1 MFKGFFVGCIVRYCP
16 KRFDPIFALCGSI
29 LGQFDPLNKFIK
41 WDKAM
46 SLTDVMCKKAQP
58 QEKQYR
64 LSDINGLSLRIDPN
78 GKKYWSIRYTENG
91 QRKSKALGIYP
102 ELSLKCAREIALDL
116 KYKLKNTVEAEV
128 MQPHFQEVAEDWFN
142 NQKETWSP
150 KHISNVQASLDEL
163 YIALANKPIN
173 QIQAP
178 EILQIIKKIEARGSL
193 EVAKRTLS
201 RCGMVM
207 KYAIAHGHRYD
218 NPAGDLVYALKNKR
232 VKNLA
237 SLPASDMPEFLRKV
251 RAYPSDAQTHHA
263 IILIMLTGVRVSELL
278 QARWDEFDLEGH
290 KWDIPEDRMK
300 NRLPHRVPLTDMM
313 IEELN
318 ALRLT
323 HNQELLFPHRL
334 NNKEPMRSE
343 SILAVIKR
351 SGYAGRMTTH
361 GFRSLFSTVLNESNL
376 FNPDAIERQ
385 LAHVPQNRIRSAYN
399 RAQYWDERVKIME
412 WYGEQVMNWLI

>member
-1 MFKGFFVGCIVRYCP
+1 
-16 KRFDPIFALCGSI
+16 
-29 LGQFDPLNKFIK
+29 
-41 WDKAM
+41 M
-46 SLTDVMCKKAQP
+46 SLTDVLCKKASP
-58 QEKQYR
+58 KEKQYR
-64 LSDINGLSLRIDPN
+64 LSDVNGLSLRIDPN

-91 QRKSKALGIYP
+91 QRKSKALGLYP
-102 ELSLKCAREIALDL
+102 ELSLKRAREIALDL
-116 KYKLKNTVEAEV
+116 RYKLKNTVEVEEE
-128 MQPHFQEVAEDWFN
+128 QPYFKEVAEDWFN
-142 NQKETWSP
+142 NQKETWSS
-150 KHISNVQASLDEL
+150 KHISNVRASLDEL
-163 YIALANKPIN
+163 YLALANKRIN

-193 EVAKRTLS
+193 EIAKRTLS

-207 KYAIAHGHRYD
+207 KYAIAHGYRYD

-237 SLPASDMPEFLRKV
+237 SLTASEMPEFLRKV
-251 RAYPSDAQTHHA
+251 RTYPSDAQTHYA

-278 QARWDEFDLEGH
+278 QAKWDEFDLEGR
-290 KWDIPEDRMK
+290 KWDIPEERMK

-313 IEELN
+313 IAELQ

-323 HNQELLFPHRL
+323 HNQDLLFPHRL

-351 SGYAGRMTTH
+351 CGYAGRMTTH

-412 WYGEQVMNWLI
+412 WYEIKVKGWMAQ

>member
-1 MFKGFFVGCIVRYCP
+1 V
-16 KRFDPIFALCGSI
+16 
-29 LGQFDPLNKFIK
+29 
-41 WDKAM
+41 WDKDM
-46 SLTDVMCKKAQP
+46 SLTDVLCKKALP
-58 QEKQYR
+58 KEKQYR
-64 LSDINGLSLRIDPN
+64 LSDSNGLSLRIDPN

-91 QRKSKALGIYP
+91 QRKSKALGLYP
-102 ELSLKCAREIALDL
+102 ELSLKRAREIALDL
-116 KYKLKNTVEAEV
+116 RYKLKNTVEVEEE
-128 MQPHFQEVAEDWFN
+128 QPCFKEVAEDWFN
-142 NQKETWSP
+142 NQKETWSS
-150 KHISNVQASLDEL
+150 KHISNVRASLDEL
-163 YIALANKPIN
+163 YIALANKRIN

-193 EVAKRTLS
+193 EIAKRTLS

-207 KYAIAHGHRYD
+207 KYAIAHGYRYD

-237 SLPASDMPEFLRKV
+237 SLSASEMPEFLRRIK
-251 RAYPSDAQTHHA
+251 AYPADAQTHHA
-263 IILIMLTGVRVSELL
+263 IVLIMLTGVRVSELL
-278 QARWDEFDLEGH
+278 QARWEEFDLEGR
-290 KWDIPEDRMK
+290 KWDIPEERMK

-313 IEELN
+313 IAELK

-399 RAQYWDERVKIME
+399 RAQYWDERVRIME
-412 WYGEQVMNWLI
+412 WYGEQVEFWLKG

>member
-1 MFKGFFVGCIVRYCP
+1 MK
-16 KRFDPIFALCGSI
+16 
-29 LGQFDPLNKFIK
+29 
-41 WDKAM
+41 
-46 SLTDVMCKKAQP
+46 LTDTECRKAQP
-58 QEKQYR
+58 KEKRYR
-64 LSDINGLSLRIDPN
+64 LSDENGLSLLVTPS
-78 GKKYWSIRYTENG
+78 GQKYWNIRFTVLGE
-91 QRKSKALGIYP
+91 RKSESLGPYP
-102 ELSLKCAREIALDL
+102 DMSLKKARELALEL
-116 KYKLKNTVEAEV
+116 KYKYSKSVLHEEIK
-128 MQPHFQEVAEDWFN
+128 PFFKEVAEDWFE
-142 NQKETWSP
+142 NQRETWSS
-150 KHISNVQASLDEL
+150 KHISNVRASLDEL
-163 YIALANKPIN
+163 YIALANKRIN

-207 KYAIAHGHRYD
+207 KYAIAHGYRFD
-218 NPAGDLVYALKNKR
+218 NPASDLVYALKNKK

-237 SLPASDMPEFLRKV
+237 SLSESEMPEFLRKIKT
-251 RAYPSDAQTHHA
+251 YPADAQTHHA
-263 IILIMLTGVRVSELL
+263 IIMIMLTGVRVSELL
-278 QARWDEFDLEGH
+278 QARWDEFDLEER
-290 KWDIPEDRMK
+290 KWDIPAERMK
-300 NRLPHRVPLTDMM
+300 NGLPHRVPITDMM
-313 IEELN
+313 IDELQ

-323 HNQELLFPHRL
+323 HNQDLLFPHRL

-361 GFRSLFSTVLNESNL
+361 GFRSLFSTVVNESNL

-412 WYGEQVMNWLI
+412 WYGEQVKNWLLKL

>member
-1 MFKGFFVGCIVRYCP
+1 MP
-16 KRFDPIFALCGSI
+16 
-29 LGQFDPLNKFIK
+29 
-41 WDKAM
+41 
-46 SLTDVMCKKAQP
+46 LTDTECRKAQP
-58 QEKQYR
+58 KDKQYR
-64 LSDINGLSLRIDPN
+64 LSDLHGLSLIITTK
-78 GKKYWSIRYTENG
+78 GQKYWNVRVTVHGE
-91 QRKSKALGIYP
+91 RKSESLGPYP
-102 ELSLKCAREIALDL
+102 DLSLKKARELAYELKHRYSRSVLHEDL
-116 KYKLKNTVEAEV
+116 KPYFE
-128 MQPHFQEVAEDWFN
+128 EVAEDWFN
-142 NQKETWSP
+142 NQKETWSS
-150 KHISNVQASLDEL
+150 KHISNVRASLNEL
-163 YIALANKPIN
+163 YIALANKRIN

-193 EVAKRTLS
+193 EIAKRTLS

-207 KYAIAHGHRYD
+207 KYAIAHGYRYD

-237 SLPASDMPEFLRKV
+237 SLSASEMPEFLRRIK
-251 RAYPSDAQTHHA
+251 AYPADAQTHHA
-263 IILIMLTGVRVSELL
+263 IVLIMLTGVRVSELL
-278 QARWDEFDLEGH
+278 QARWEEFDLEGR
-290 KWDIPEDRMK
+290 KWDIPEERMK
-300 NRLPHRVPLTDMM
+300 NRLSHRVPLTDMM
-313 IEELN
+313 IAELQ

-361 GFRSLFSTVLNESNL
+361 GFRSLFSTVVNESNL

-399 RAQYWDERVKIME
+399 RAQYWDERVRLMQ
-412 WYGEQVMNWLI
+412 WYGEQVEGWMAQY

>member
-1 MFKGFFVGCIVRYCP
+1 
-16 KRFDPIFALCGSI
+16 
-29 LGQFDPLNKFIK
+29 
-41 WDKAM
+41 M
-46 SLTDVMCKKAQP
+46 SLTDVLCKKALP
-58 QEKQYR
+58 KEKQYR
-64 LSDINGLSLRIDPN
+64 LSDVNGLSLRIDPN

-91 QRKSKALGIYP
+91 QRKSKALGLYP
-102 ELSLKCAREIALDL
+102 ELSLKRAREIALDL
-116 KYKLKNTVEAEV
+116 RYKLKNTVEVEEE
-128 MQPHFQEVAEDWFN
+128 QPYFKEVAEDWFN
-142 NQKETWSP
+142 NQKETWSS
-150 KHISNVQASLDEL
+150 KHISNVRASLDEL
-163 YIALANKPIN
+163 YLALAKKRIN

-193 EVAKRTLS
+193 EIAKRTLS

-207 KYAIAHGHRYD
+207 KYAIAHGYRYD

-237 SLPASDMPEFLRKV
+237 SLTASEMPEFLRKV
-251 RAYPSDAQTHHA
+251 RTYPSDAQTHHA

-278 QARWDEFDLEGH
+278 QAKWDEFDLEGR
-290 KWDIPEDRMK
+290 KWDIPEERMK
-300 NRLPHRVPLTDMM
+300 NGLPHRVSLTDMM
-313 IEELN
+313 IAELQ

-323 HNQELLFPHRL
+323 HNQDLLFPHRL
-334 NNKEPMRSE
+334 NNKKPMRSE

-351 SGYAGRMTTH
+351 CGYAGRMTTH

-399 RAQYWDERVKIME
+399 RAQYWGERVRIME
-412 WYGEQVMNWLI
+412 WYGEQVEEWMAQY

>member
-1 MFKGFFVGCIVRYCP
+1 
-16 KRFDPIFALCGSI
+16 
-29 LGQFDPLNKFIK
+29 
-41 WDKAM
+41 M

-64 LSDINGLSLRIDPN
+64 LSDTNGLSLRIDPN

-91 QRKSKALGIYP
+91 QRKSKALGVYP
-102 ELSLKCAREIALDL
+102 ELSLKRAREIALDL
-116 KYKLKNTVEAEV
+116 RYNLKNMVEAEV

-142 NQKETWSP
+142 NQKETWSS
-150 KHISNVQASLDEL
+150 KHISNVRASLDEL
-163 YIALANKPIN
+163 YIALANKPIH

-207 KYAIAHGHRYD
+207 KYAIAHGYRYD

-237 SLPASDMPEFLRKV
+237 SLAATEMPEFLRRIK
-251 RAYPSDAQTHHA
+251 AYPADVQTHHA

-278 QARWDEFDLEGH
+278 QARWDEFDLEGR

-313 IEELN
+313 IDELQ

-323 HNQELLFPHRL
+323 HNQDLLFPHRL

-361 GFRSLFSTVLNESNL
+361 GFRSLFSTVVNESNL

-412 WYGEQVMNWLI
+412 WYGEHARSWVS

>member
-1 MFKGFFVGCIVRYCP
+1 MK
-16 KRFDPIFALCGSI
+16 
-29 LGQFDPLNKFIK
+29 
-41 WDKAM
+41 
-46 SLTDVMCKKAQP
+46 LTDTECRKAQP
-58 QEKQYR
+58 KEKRYR
-64 LSDINGLSLRIDPN
+64 LSDENGLSLLVTPS
-78 GKKYWSIRYTENG
+78 GQKYWNIRFTVLGE
-91 QRKSKALGIYP
+91 RKSESLGPYP
-102 ELSLKCAREIALDL
+102 DMSLKKARELALEL
-116 KYKLKNTVEAEV
+116 KYKYSKSVLHEEIK
-128 MQPHFQEVAEDWFN
+128 PFFKEVAEDWFD
-142 NQKETWSP
+142 NQRETWSS
-150 KHISNVQASLDEL
+150 KHISNVRASLDEL
-163 YIALANKPIN
+163 YLALATKRIN

-207 KYAIAHGHRYD
+207 KYAIAHGYRYD
-218 NPAGDLVYALKNKR
+218 NPASDLVYALKNKK

-237 SLPASDMPEFLRKV
+237 SLSESEMPEFLRKIKT
-251 RAYPSDAQTHHA
+251 YPADAQTHHA
-263 IILIMLTGVRVSELL
+263 IIMIMLTGVRVSELL
-278 QARWDEFDLEGH
+278 QARWDEFDLEER
-290 KWDIPEDRMK
+290 KWDIPAERMK
-300 NRLPHRVPLTDMM
+300 NGLPHRVPITDMM
-313 IEELN
+313 IDELQ

-323 HNQELLFPHRL
+323 HNQDLLFPHRL

-361 GFRSLFSTVLNESNL
+361 GFRSLFSTVVNESNL

-412 WYGEQVMNWLI
+412 WYGEQVKNWLLKL

>member
-1 MFKGFFVGCIVRYCP
+1 MY
-16 KRFDPIFALCGSI
+16 KR
-29 LGQFDPLNKFIK
+29 Q
-41 WDKAM
+41 
-46 SLTDVMCKKAQP
+46 
-58 QEKQYR
+58 
-64 LSDINGLSLRIDPN
+64 
-78 GKKYWSIRYTENG
+78 
-91 QRKSKALGIYP
+91 
-102 ELSLKCAREIALDL
+102 
-116 KYKLKNTVEAEV
+116 
-128 MQPHFQEVAEDWFN
+128 
-142 NQKETWSP
+142 
-150 KHISNVQASLDEL
+150 
-163 YIALANKPIN
+163 
-173 QIQAP
+173 
-178 EILQIIKKIEARGSL
+178 
-193 EVAKRTLS
+193 
-201 RCGMVM
+201 
-207 KYAIAHGHRYD
+207 AHGYRYD

-278 QARWDEFDLEGH
+278 QARWDEFDLEGR
-290 KWDIPEDRMK
+290 KWDIPEERMK

-313 IEELN
+313 IEELQ

-334 NNKEPMRSE
+334 SNKEPMRSE

-412 WYGEQVMNWLI
+412 WYGEQVMKWLNV

>member
-1 MFKGFFVGCIVRYCP
+1 M
-16 KRFDPIFALCGSI
+16 
-29 LGQFDPLNKFIK
+29 
-41 WDKAM
+41 WDKDM
-46 SLTDVMCKKAQP
+46 SLTDVLCKKALP
-58 QEKQYR
+58 KEKQYR
-64 LSDINGLSLRIDPN
+64 LSDSNGLSLRIDPN

-91 QRKSKALGIYP
+91 QRKSKALGVYP
-102 ELSLKCAREIALDL
+102 ELSLKRAREIALDL
-116 KYKLKNTVEAEV
+116 RYKLKNTVEVEEE
-128 MQPHFQEVAEDWFN
+128 QPCFKEVAEDWFN
-142 NQKETWSP
+142 NQKETWSS
-150 KHISNVQASLDEL
+150 KHISNVRASLDEL
-163 YIALANKPIN
+163 YIALANKRIN

-193 EVAKRTLS
+193 EIAKRTLS

-207 KYAIAHGHRYD
+207 KYAIAHGYRYD
-218 NPAGDLVYALKNKR
+218 NPASDLVYALKNKR

-237 SLPASDMPEFLRKV
+237 SLSASEMPEFLRKV

-278 QARWDEFDLEGH
+278 QACWEEFDLEGR
-290 KWDIPEDRMK
+290 KWDIPEERMK

-313 IEELN
+313 IAELQ

-334 NNKEPMRSE
+334 NNREPMRSE

-361 GFRSLFSTVLNESNL
+361 GFRSLFSTVVNESNL

-399 RAQYWDERVKIME
+399 RAQYWDERVRLME
-412 WYGEQVMNWLI
+412 WYEGEVKDWLN

>member
-1 MFKGFFVGCIVRYCP
+1 MK
-16 KRFDPIFALCGSI
+16 
-29 LGQFDPLNKFIK
+29 
-41 WDKAM
+41 
-46 SLTDVMCKKAQP
+46 LTDTECRKAQP
-58 QEKQYR
+58 QDKRYR
-64 LSDINGLSLRIDPN
+64 LSDENGLSLLVTPA
-78 GKKYWSIRYTENG
+78 GQKYWNVRYTVHGE
-91 QRKSKALGIYP
+91 RKSESLGPYP
-102 ELSLKCAREIALDL
+102 ELSLKKARELALEL
-116 KYKLKNTVEAEV
+116 KYKHSKSVLHQDIK
-128 MQPHFQEVAEDWFN
+128 PFFKEVAEDWFE
-142 NQKETWSP
+142 NQRETWSS
-150 KHISNVQASLDEL
+150 KHISNVRASLDEL
-163 YIALANKPIN
+163 YISLANKRIN

-207 KYAIAHGHRYD
+207 KYAIAHGYRYD
-218 NPAGDLVYALKNKR
+218 NPASDLVYALKNKK

-237 SLPASDMPEFLRKV
+237 SLPESEMPEFLRRIK
-251 RAYPSDAQTHHA
+251 AYPADAQTHHA

-278 QARWDEFDLEGH
+278 QARWDEFDLEER
-290 KWDIPEDRMK
+290 KWDIPAERMK
-300 NRLPHRVPLTDMM
+300 NGLPHRVPLTNMM
-313 IEELN
+313 IDELQ

-323 HNQELLFPHRL
+323 HNQDLLFPHRL
-334 NNKEPMRSE
+334 NNKESMRSE

-351 SGYAGRMTTH
+351 SGYTGRMTTH

-412 WYGEQVMNWLI
+412 WYGKKIKEWLV

>member
-1 MFKGFFVGCIVRYCP
+1 
-16 KRFDPIFALCGSI
+16 
-29 LGQFDPLNKFIK
+29 
-41 WDKAM
+41 M
-46 SLTDVMCKKAQP
+46 SLTDVLCKKALP
-58 QEKQYR
+58 KEKQYR
-64 LSDINGLSLRIDPN
+64 LSDVNGLSLRIDPN

-91 QRKSKALGIYP
+91 QRKSKALGLYP
-102 ELSLKCAREIALDL
+102 ELSLKRAREIALDL
-116 KYKLKNTVEAEV
+116 RYKLKNTVEVEEE
-128 MQPHFQEVAEDWFN
+128 QPYFKEVAEDWFN
-142 NQKETWSP
+142 NQKETWSS
-150 KHISNVQASLDEL
+150 KHISNVRASLDEL
-163 YIALANKPIN
+163 YLALAKKRIN

-193 EVAKRTLS
+193 EIAKRTLS

-207 KYAIAHGHRYD
+207 KYAIAHGYRYD

-237 SLPASDMPEFLRKV
+237 SLTASEMPEFLRKV
-251 RAYPSDAQTHHA
+251 RKYPSDAQTHHA

-278 QARWDEFDLEGH
+278 QAKWDEFDLEGR
-290 KWDIPEDRMK
+290 KWDIPEERMK
-300 NRLPHRVPLTDMM
+300 NGLPHRVPLTDM
-313 IEELN
+313 IIAELQ

-323 HNQELLFPHRL
+323 HNQDLLFPHRL
-334 NNKEPMRSE
+334 NNKKPMRSE

-351 SGYAGRMTTH
+351 CGYAGRMTTH

-399 RAQYWDERVKIME
+399 RAQYWEERVRLME
-412 WYGEQVMNWLI
+412 WYGEQVKEWMAQY

>member
-1 MFKGFFVGCIVRYCP
+1 M
-16 KRFDPIFALCGSI
+16 
-29 LGQFDPLNKFIK
+29 
-41 WDKAM
+41 WDKDM
-46 SLTDVMCKKAQP
+46 SLNDVLCKKALP
-58 QEKQYR
+58 KERQYR

-91 QRKSKALGIYP
+91 QRKSKALGLYP
-102 ELSLKCAREIALDL
+102 ELSLKRAREIALDL
-116 KYKLKNTVEAEV
+116 RYKLKNTVEVEEE
-128 MQPHFQEVAEDWFN
+128 QPCFKEVAEDWFN
-142 NQKETWSP
+142 NQKETWSS
-150 KHISNVQASLDEL
+150 KHISNVRASLDEL
-163 YIALANKPIN
+163 YLALANKRIN

-193 EVAKRTLS
+193 EIAKRTLS

-207 KYAIAHGHRYD
+207 KYAIAHGYRYD
-218 NPAGDLVYALKNKR
+218 NPAGDLVCALKNKR

-237 SLPASDMPEFLRKV
+237 SLTASEMPEFLRKIG
-251 RAYPSDAQTHHA
+251 AYPSDAQTHHA

-278 QARWDEFDLEGH
+278 QARWEEFDLEGR
-290 KWDIPEDRMK
+290 KWDIPEERMK

-313 IEELN
+313 IAELQ

-334 NNKEPMRSE
+334 NNKESMRSE

-412 WYGEQVMNWLI
+412 WYGEKVKTWMKL

>member
-1 MFKGFFVGCIVRYCP
+1 M
-16 KRFDPIFALCGSI
+16 A
-29 LGQFDPLNKFIK
+29 
-41 WDKAM
+41 
-46 SLTDVMCKKAQP
+46 LTDTECRKAQP
-58 QEKQYR
+58 KDKQYR

-78 GKKYWSIRYTENG
+78 GKKYWSLRYTEHG
-91 QRKSKALGIYP
+91 QRKSKSLGLYP
-102 ELSLKCAREIALDL
+102 ELTLKRAREIVIEYTS
-116 KYKLKNTVEAEV
+116 KRKQKMEVEKVQPTFREV
-128 MQPHFQEVAEDWFN
+128 GNDWFS
-142 NQKETWSP
+142 NQKETWSS
-150 KHISNVQASLDEL
+150 KHISNVRASLDEL
-163 YIALANKPIN
+163 FITLGDLPIN

-178 EILQIIKKIEARGSL
+178 EILQVIKKIEARGSI
-193 EVAKRTLS
+193 EIAKRTLS
-201 RCGMVM
+201 RCRMVM
-207 KYAIAHGHRYD
+207 KYAIAHGYRYD
-218 NPAGDLVYALKNKR
+218 NPAGDLVYALKSKR

-237 SLPASDMPEFLRKV
+237 TLSASEMPEFLRKV
-251 RAYPSDAQTHHA
+251 RTYPSDAQTHHA
-263 IILIMLTGVRVSELL
+263 IMLIMLTGVRVSELL
-278 QARWDEFDLEGH
+278 QARWEEFDLEGR
-290 KWDIPEDRMK
+290 KWDIPEERMK

-313 IEELN
+313 IAELQ

-399 RAQYWDERVKIME
+399 RAQYWEERVKIME
-412 WYGEQVMNWLI
+412 WYGEQVKRWMK

>member
-1 MFKGFFVGCIVRYCP
+1 MP
-16 KRFDPIFALCGSI
+16 
-29 LGQFDPLNKFIK
+29 
-41 WDKAM
+41 
-46 SLTDVMCKKAQP
+46 LTDTECRKAQP
-58 QEKQYR
+58 KDKQYR
-64 LSDINGLSLRIDPN
+64 LSDLHGLSLIITTK
-78 GKKYWSIRYTENG
+78 GQKYWNVRVTVHGE
-91 QRKSKALGIYP
+91 RKSESLGPYP
-102 ELSLKCAREIALDL
+102 DLNLKKARELAYELKHRYSRSVLHEDL
-116 KYKLKNTVEAEV
+116 KPYFK
-128 MQPHFQEVAEDWFN
+128 EVAEDWFN
-142 NQKETWSP
+142 NQKETWSS
-150 KHISNVQASLDEL
+150 KHISNVRASLDEL
-163 YIALANKPIN
+163 YIALANKRIN

-193 EVAKRTLS
+193 EIAKRTLS

-207 KYAIAHGHRYD
+207 KYAIAHGYRYD

-237 SLPASDMPEFLRKV
+237 SLSASEMPEFLRRIK
-251 RAYPSDAQTHHA
+251 AYPADAQTHHA
-263 IILIMLTGVRVSELL
+263 IVLIMLTGVRVSELL
-278 QARWDEFDLEGH
+278 QARWEEFDLEGR
-290 KWDIPEDRMK
+290 KWDIPEERMK

-313 IEELN
+313 IAELH

-351 SGYAGRMTTH
+351 CGYAGRMTTH
-361 GFRSLFSTVLNESNL
+361 GFRSLFSTVVNESNL

-399 RAQYWDERVKIME
+399 RAQYWDERVRLMQ
-412 WYGEQVMNWLI
+412 WYGEQVEGWMAQY

>member
-1 MFKGFFVGCIVRYCP
+1 MK
-16 KRFDPIFALCGSI
+16 
-29 LGQFDPLNKFIK
+29 
-41 WDKAM
+41 
-46 SLTDVMCKKAQP
+46 LTDTECRKAQP
-58 QEKQYR
+58 KEKRYR
-64 LSDINGLSLRIDPN
+64 LSDENGLSLLVTPS
-78 GKKYWSIRYTENG
+78 GQKYWNIRFTVLGE
-91 QRKSKALGIYP
+91 RKSESLGQYP
-102 ELSLKCAREIALDL
+102 DMSLKKARELALEL
-116 KYKLKNTVEAEV
+116 KYKYSKSVLHEEIK
-128 MQPHFQEVAEDWFN
+128 PFFKEVAEDWFD
-142 NQKETWSP
+142 NQRETWSS

-163 YIALANKPIN
+163 YLALATKRIN

-201 RCGMVM
+201 RCSMVM
-207 KYAIAHGHRYD
+207 KYAIAHGYRFD
-218 NPAGDLVYALKNKR
+218 NPASDLVYALKNKK

-237 SLPASDMPEFLRKV
+237 SLSESEMPEFLRKIKT
-251 RAYPSDAQTHHA
+251 YPADAQTHHA
-263 IILIMLTGVRVSELL
+263 IIMIMLTGVRVSELL
-278 QARWDEFDLEGH
+278 QARWDEFDLEER
-290 KWDIPEDRMK
+290 KWDIPAERMK
-300 NRLPHRVPLTDMM
+300 NGLPHRVPLTNMM
-313 IEELN
+313 IDELQ

-323 HNQELLFPHRL
+323 HNQDLLFPHRL

-361 GFRSLFSTVLNESNL
+361 GFRSLFSTVVNESNL

-412 WYGEQVMNWLI
+412 WYGEQVKNWLLKL